1 MIYFG
6 GNFMMNSLKIITICL
21 TLIIFGAC
29 GKKTKTSTDKKIA
42 DAQAKIDDKKYE
54 NAVDILEELLIKI
67 PENEK
72 IMIKL
77 AHAYAGASG
86 FEAEPF
92 MNLLKTL
99 EKRTVEK
106 SATSILKGL
115 EQFLVGVPVL
125 SSQQVERLNQA
136 INLYG
141 QSGLDPQT
149 TTKENNFK
157 WGVLHVYRLMIT
169 IRDTVTRLQE
179 IIRVDGTDDLSSV
192 ESYLFKQGDLIAQD
206 SFQAYSLFKNSYNK
220 LALIS
225 EKLETLIN
233 STVKD
238 DNFKI
243 KINSMAS
250 DYKVFISDLI
260 SENTDLISR
269 LIVDANDRLK
279 ILKSDLYKNEIDT
292 IATRIRNDEADLK
305 NQGKHIKIIVKM
317 FIENVMLKNPRQT
330 EEIKA
335 IFTKEFIAETKQV
348 INQSVIEQS
357 LQPIKDFIQS
367 PNSKIQTIKEAL
379 AILDKEYS
387 SSGLDDIMKNDVKML
402 ASYIK
407 KEELKSIQVK
417 INAAEDDII
426 MQTQP
431 EINNQLHK
439 NRNEIIERISE
450 DKKQLDSEYGQYV
463 DDLNEA
469 LHSTDPEMNQ
479 NSKRIINDVRNEIEN

>member
-1 MIYFG
+1 
-6 GNFMMNSLKIITICL
+6 
-21 TLIIFGAC
+21 
-29 GKKTKTSTDKKIA
+29 
-42 DAQAKIDDKKYE
+42 
-54 NAVDILEELLIKI
+54 
-67 PENEK
+67 
-72 IMIKL
+72 
-77 AHAYAGASG
+77 
-86 FEAEPF
+86 
-92 MNLLKTL
+92 
-99 EKRTVEK
+99 
-106 SATSILKGL
+106 
-115 EQFLVGVPVL
+115 
-125 SSQQVERLNQA
+125 
-136 INLYG
+136 
-141 QSGLDPQT
+141 
-149 TTKENNFK
+149 
-157 WGVLHVYRLMIT
+157 MIT
-169 IRDTVTRLQE
+169 VRDTVTRLQE

-206 SFQAYSLFKNSYNK
+206 SFKAYSLFKNSYNK

-463 DDLNEA
+463 DDLNKA

-479 NSKRIINDVRNEIEN
+479 NSEKIINDVRNEIEN